1 MKSRLKIVRFD
12 VLPRLVAALFA
23 LVLVNLFRFT
33 IDNTHIFLAQ
43 PVGLTS
49 FAFFIS
55 FFLWGSFFYYHHLGN
70 NETFHSKR
78 IFLISLLNISL
89 FIFFNEDPETKYSL
103 AYPLCFLVQVILNF
117 YLLGSRFY
125 NFLQYRMAVAIGA
138 LPGLFY
144 IEFFLSIWFLF
155 PASLLLINLPYR
167 KFFSLS
173 RQKVQSTTRM
183 LPFRLRLDFCRY
195 LFLVTALWSIL
206 DGKREDFPFIFSFLL
221 LGSLIQFLV
230 LRLHKKKEHIRPGLR
245 VLAFIL
251 FLLAPSLLVF
261 PINMVSAVAY
271 ISLTIWESVYF
282 GKIIEG
288 TLKRE
293 QIIAGVLLGFGIF
306 ANLIQAEHMIL
317 VTTCLLTIA
326 QLRILVYL
334 YKDLRHFI
342 SILMVLSISSW
353 IAVTYVKLKESEGV
367 AFFKPTVATINI
379 FLSQAQLSTLDSLLK
394 SNAVRTNALPEG
406 FQSTCYEKPLKEFY
420 PLEFLVPLQLRLY
433 STLSPKVINLFFAQ
447 KTSVYANETNLSI
460 LKQNFNKIKSENI
473 IFLDNYSSGLDQENN
488 SASLDCLYRELSTYF
503 QGQRNFEAAVHYYSF
518 LLKKDPQNP
527 ELLLKAAT
535 LSGSAGRISEQI
547 SLLESYIKLNR
558 EGMKE
563 KQLLIELYFLNQDL
577 EKSEALTK
585 ELLFRDKENAI
596 FYYQWLI
603 RIAEAQ
609 PDFFSTRKLYYSL
622 TSWRPR
628 SRKQEFEKNSLLQKL
643 EQLIKLNPS
652 FGMQFQEELNRQ
664 EFIEFP
670 D

>member
-12 VLPRLVAALFA
+12 IFPRFVAALFA

-33 IDNTHIFLAQ
+33 IDNTHIFLSQ
-43 PVGLTS
+43 PIGLTS

-89 FIFFNEDPETKYSL
+89 FIFFNENPDTKYSL
-103 AYPLCFLVQVILNF
+103 VYPLFFLGQVILNF

-144 IEFFLSIWFLF
+144 IDFFISIWFLF
-155 PASLLLINLPYR
+155 PASFVLINLPYR

-173 RQKVQSTTRM
+173 RQKLQSTTRM

-206 DGKREDFPFIFSFLL
+206 DEKREDFPFIFSFLL
-221 LGSLIQFLV
+221 LGSLVQFLV
-230 LRLHKKKEHIRPGLR
+230 LRLHRKKEHIRPGLR
-245 VLAFIL
+245 ILAFIL
-251 FLLAPSLLVF
+251 FLLAPTLLVF
-261 PINMVSAVAY
+261 PINMVSSLAY

-282 GKIIEG
+282 GKVIEG

-293 QIIAGVLLGFGIF
+293 QIIAGILLGFGIF

-317 VTTCLLTIA
+317 ITTCLLTIA

-342 SILMVLSISSW
+342 SLLMVLSISSW
-353 IAVTYVKLKESEGV
+353 VALAYVKVKESEGV
-367 AFFKPTVATINI
+367 AFFKPSVSTKSVILN
-379 FLSQAQLSTLDSLLK
+379 QAQLSTLDSLLK
-394 SNAVRTNALPEG
+394 SNSVRTNALPAS
-406 FQSTCYEKPLKEFY
+406 FQSTCYKKPQKNFISFELMI
-420 PLEFLVPLQLRLY
+420 PIQLRLF
-433 STLSPKVINLFFAQ
+433 SALSPEVINLFLAS
-447 KTSVYANETNLSI
+447 KSSVYANETNLNI
-460 LKQNFNKIKSENI
+460 LKQNFNKTKSENV
-473 IFLDNYSSGLDQENN
+473 IFLDNYSDAINQPST
-488 SASLDCLYRELSTYF
+488 SVSLDCLYRELSTYF
-503 QGQRNFEAAVHYYSF
+503 EGQRNFEAAVHYYSF
-518 LLKKDPQNP
+518 LLRKGPENK

-535 LSGSAGRISEQI
+535 LYGSAGRISEQI

-558 EGMKE
+558 ESMKE

-577 EKSEALTK
+577 KKSEALTK
-585 ELLFRDKENAI
+585 ELLFQDKENAI

-603 RIAEAQ
+603 RIAETQ

-622 TSWRPR
+622 KSWRTK
-628 SRKQEFEKNSLLQKL
+628 SKKQQFEKNSLLQKL

-652 FGMQFQEELNRQ
+652 FGTQFQEELNRQ